1 MKKSQSQEDDLKF
14 IHEAGHGQYVSN
26 KEIATGLN
34 VAPPS
39 VSEMITKLAQEG
51 LVAYKPYSGAMLT
64 PQGQKLAIE
73 LVRKHEIWEYFLEHK
88 LGYTKTEVHELAE
101 LLEHATSTDLANR
114 LAAYI
119 QYPEG

>member
-1 MKKSQSQEDDLKF
+1 
-14 IHEAGHGQYVSN
+14 
-26 KEIATGLN
+26 
-34 VAPPS
+34 
-39 VSEMITKLAQEG
+39 
-51 LVAYKPYSGAMLT
+51 MLT

>member
-1 MKKSQSQEDDLKF
+1 MKKSQSQEDYLKF

-51 LVAYKPYSGAMLT
+51 LVAYKPC
-64 PQGQKLAIE
+64 
-73 LVRKHEIWEYFLEHK
+73 
-88 LGYTKTEVHELAE
+88 
-101 LLEHATSTDLANR
+101 
-114 LAAYI
+114 
-119 QYPEG
+119 

>member
-1 MKKSQSQEDDLKF
+1 MKKSQSQEDYLKF

-51 LVAYKPYSGAMLT
+51 LVDVDNGAVVNLTTDTFFSIKPLFSSSFKQFDNT
-64 PQGQKLAIE
+64 
-73 LVRKHEIWEYFLEHK
+73 
-88 LGYTKTEVHELAE
+88 
-101 LLEHATSTDLANR
+101 LLLKFGLSS
-114 LAAYI
+114 
-119 QYPEG
+119 

>member
-1 MKKSQSQEDDLKF
+1 MKKSQSQEDYLKF

-51 LVAYKPYSGAMLT
+51 LVAYKPYMEVDGQTQDIGLDGLRLT
-64 PQGQKLAIE
+64 
-73 LVRKHEIWEYFLEHK
+73 
-88 LGYTKTEVHELAE
+88 
-101 LLEHATSTDLANR
+101 
-114 LAAYI
+114 
-119 QYPEG
+119 

>member
-1 MKKSQSQEDDLKF
+1 MKKSQSQEDYLKF

-64 PQGQKLAIE
+64 PQGKKLAIE
-73 LVRKHEIWEYFLEHK
+73 LVRKHEIWEYLRAKFILRHRN
-88 LGYTKTEVHELAE
+88 YRYAE
-101 LLEHATSTDLANR
+101 TLHVRQDF
-114 LAAYI
+114 
-119 QYPEG
+119 G